1 MQPHFIISSKD
12 NRSYFRRGI
21 AERFWAKVEKTETC
35 WLWRGYC
42 KSNGYGTMGIPGG
55 NRSKAYVHR
64 ISWEIHN
71 GPIPEGLLVCH
82 KCDNPPCVN
91 PVHLFVGTTADNN
104 RDMTAK
110 GRNGVQLHPER
121 YPRGTNHYAH
131 LHPETQRGERNGR
144 AKLSA
149 AQVIAIRSVYSN
161 GDTTYAALAL
171 HYGVTSENISGIV
184 RGIYWKHL
192 L

>member
-1 MQPHFIISSKD
+1 MIARALLHKSVLLQKPAECGY
-12 NRSYFRRGI
+12 RSG
-21 AERFWAKVEKTETC
+21 
-35 WLWRGYC
+35 
-42 KSNGYGTMGIPGG
+42 PGR
-55 NRSKAYVHR
+55 NKLRDES
-64 ISWEIHN
+64 
-71 GPIPEGLLVCH
+71 LVCCRSQW
-82 KCDNPPCVN
+82 KNRLIQQSPA
-91 PVHLFVGTTADNN
+91 HLFVGTTADNN